1 MKGRRKIIGK
11 GKIDLVEQSK
21 AIDERPQRLKAV
33 VKKIQVDDISSDKKE
48 LQDSGNNDTNF
59 TSEKDSL
66 DSDFY

>member
-1 MKGRRKIIGK
+1 MGK

-33 VKKIQVDDISSDKKE
+33 VKKIQVDDISSSKKE
-48 LQDSGNNDTNF
+48 LQDSGNNGTNF